1 MGSLGGGFCR
11 CWDPWG
17 RGVLPHFGVSGGIL
31 PHFGVARGASGV
43 PGVSPIVVFPPPTPI
58 PPQIGAPWDGGG
70 GSGAGAGPA
79 GGGAPGG
86 APPARPG
93 GDLAAA
99 GPRGRGGGHPCP
111 DPGRLAGLLP
121 VRPQPPLP
129 PAGTGQG
136 PGEVWGGARGPP
148 SPLCL
153 PPVHPVRH
161 PPGAAGAVG
170 ASPVPAVGPV
180 AAAAARVPPAC
191 GRECP
196 PPAPCPLASPCVP
209 PSVLWD
215 PPGSPGHPK
224 AEPCGQGLPT
234 CPSAS
239 PQVL

>member
-86 APPARPG
+86 APPARPS

-148 SPLCL
+148 HPSVSPQYTQFATRQELLEQLEHLQFLLSDQSLLLLPEYHQRVAVSAPPRPVPPGIPLC
-153 PPVHPVRH
+153 
-161 PPGAAGAVG
+161 
-170 ASPVPAVGPV
+170 STQ
-180 AAAAARVPPAC
+180 
-191 GRECP
+191 
-196 PPAPCPLASPCVP
+196 CPLGPPWVPRSP
-209 PSVLWD
+209 
-215 PPGSPGHPK
+215 
-224 AEPCGQGLPT
+224 
-234 CPSAS
+234 
-239 PQVL
+239 